1 MIEGIILLSTSLAT
15 SYFFVWIN
23 IQRLALIPLAIGLA
37 YIVMSL
43 SGFSMPY
50 FTTDMLKIHG
60 AKFSRSLICIGL
72 MLLFISKGLVWF
84 FVVGLT
90 SLINLLLYLSS
101 YQRDYREWKSTFL
114 IWFLTTFI
122 LGIGY
127 ILQTGQYHVLGVFV
141 SIYVIGFFT
150 LTHLMTHL
158 RTQLSESDRT
168 RLQLYKEISAY
179 GIGLTLIYRLFQP
192 SLNAII
198 VWQLAFITCCI
209 AIRQSYLSRSKEV
222 LQEKK
227 VWLSGRAILA
237 GQKVL
242 DWYDDQSKAF
252 DLHMFNFLIQKG
264 YLPSSFGMKLLQYI
278 QIILIVILIIATVIG
293 LFGQVSYNLVRYWLG
308 ILCFV
313 ITLFGVKNEEQLL
326 SYYKIAGISIIT
338 GSYYIT
344 LFDVTSHS
352 SVFTR
357 GSLTRLSLNM
367 MLCLFYEQLF
377 PQAKQLFTR
386 SDILFWLMMIMLGS
400 IITILSLV
408 WLPINSSVLFAIG
421 FIIIGMVG
429 FFAYH
434 IREKV
439 QPRD

>member
-1 MIEGIILLSTSLAT
+1 
-15 SYFFVWIN
+15 
-23 IQRLALIPLAIGLA
+23 
-37 YIVMSL
+37 
-43 SGFSMPY
+43 
-50 FTTDMLKIHG
+50 
-60 AKFSRSLICIGL
+60 
-72 MLLFISKGLVWF
+72 
-84 FVVGLT
+84 
-90 SLINLLLYLSS
+90 
-101 YQRDYREWKSTFL
+101 
-114 IWFLTTFI
+114 
-122 LGIGY
+122 
-127 ILQTGQYHVLGVFV
+127 
-141 SIYVIGFFT
+141 
-150 LTHLMTHL
+150 
-158 RTQLSESDRT
+158 
-168 RLQLYKEISAY
+168 
-179 GIGLTLIYRLFQP
+179 
-192 SLNAII
+192 
-198 VWQLAFITCCI
+198 
-209 AIRQSYLSRSKEV
+209 
-222 LQEKK
+222 
-227 VWLSGRAILA
+227 
-237 GQKVL
+237 
-242 DWYDDQSKAF
+242 
-252 DLHMFNFLIQKG
+252 MFNFLIQKG
-264 YLPSSFGMKLLQYI
+264 YLPSSFGMKFLQYI